1 MELKGKVVMKKFGKG
16 SKSEH
21 DAVYLETKKGDF
33 VLRQV
38 GTNAFENT
46 ELKKMLGKE
55 VIATGVL
62 KDYLFLAKKIKEV
75 DQ

>member
-1 MELKGKVVMKKFGKG
+1 MELKGKVVMKNFGKG

-38 GTNAFENT
+38 GTNAFENK

-55 VIATGVL
+55 VVATGVL